1 MDEFEQRLSRLR
13 PHESRDIRPAVLAKI
28 AQTKALQSRPNAADS
43 KGSWAAPAA
52 KPFWL
57 GCSCAFLL
65 GMTAM
70 YSLLQHYYELEPK
83 SDRTAASRF
92 ETTPPQT
99 VWTFDDAALA
109 NVRQVGD
116 SRLLSRSVAVVPPE
130 KTEPNVDCS
139 YYNLL
144 RQMQPQ

>member
-1 MDEFEQRLSRLR
+1 MDEFEQRLSRVR

-28 AQTKALQSRPNAADS
+28 TQSEALQSRPSAVGS
-43 KGSWAAPAA
+43 KKSWAAPAV

-57 GCSCAFLL
+57 GCCCAFLL
-65 GMTAM
+65 GMIAM
-70 YSLLQHYYELEPK
+70 YSLMQHYYELEPK
-83 SDRTAASRF
+83 SDRTAVSRF

-99 VWTFDDAALA
+99 VWSFDDAALT

-130 KTEPNVDCS
+130 KNEPTGDCS